1 MPVHAPMKGAPAR
14 KPGKVTA
21 GGKTSASK
29 TLKPNMGDANS
40 KVSSGG
46 SKKSTPSG
54 GRGMGGY

>member
-40 KVSSGG
+40 KVSSGN
-46 SKKSTPSG
+46 SKGAARPS